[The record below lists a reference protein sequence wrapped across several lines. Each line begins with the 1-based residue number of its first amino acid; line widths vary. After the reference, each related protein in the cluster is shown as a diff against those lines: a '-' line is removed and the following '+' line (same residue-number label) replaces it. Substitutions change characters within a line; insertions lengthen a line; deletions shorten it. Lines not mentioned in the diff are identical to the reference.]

1 MSFSTWSWKNELLSL
16 LQENARFHNTV
27 TPSRVCCRESAQR
40 PPVQYRH
47 SARCQLIQFVS
58 PGFERTLLWCSV
70 TRATTP
76 TTKQITTYPASK
88 TSSAILLT
96 MRTTKKMSISGTGS
110 FLLIVT
116 GLLTILTVQVWHRAS
131 ASSFSIPETGPGVH

>member
-1 MSFSTWSWKNELLSL
+1 MSLSTWSWNKRATLTISGKCSIPKHRDPVKSVSSGRRT
-16 LQENARFHNTV
+16 A
-27 TPSRVCCRESAQR
+27 

-58 PGFERTLLWCSV
+58 PGFEKTLLWCSV
-70 TRATTP
+70 TRATIP

-110 FLLIVT
+110 ILLIVT
-116 GLLTILTVQVWHRAS
+116 GLLTILTVQVWHSVS
-131 ASSFSIPETGPGVH
+131 ASQFSIPETGPGVH